1 MDCTGN
7 WIVKTQRAAR
17 YWKAEVRTPDIMDAE
32 GRYAIER
39 GQLIAVCYGKNT
51 VGNANLIADAVNGC
65 IATNSQNPRG
75 IALSIKPMY
84 ELCQRVAKFRT
95 TPDNALGMYEFLAS
109 IIEQA
114 VGILN
119 KSIDEVADIPER
131 IDRRK

>member
-1 MDCTGN
+1 MDHSEGN
-7 WIVKTQRAAR
+7 WIVKTQKCAR
-17 YWKAEVRTPDIMDAE
+17 YWKAEVRTPDKKDE
-32 GRYAIER
+32 NDGHVIEY

-51 VGNANLIADAVNGC
+51 VGNANLTADAVNGC
-65 IATNSQNPRG
+65 IATNSKNPRG
-75 IALSIKPMY
+75 IALGIKPMH

-119 KSIDEVADIPER
+119 KSIDEVS
-131 IDRRK
+131 